1 MVRVKNLGKV
11 SHDMSD
17 RMYQPGES
25 YRYQLLIKHILN
37 FPLTIA
43 PEQEIVY
50 RDKVRLTYRTLNERV
65 HRLASGLAKLGVKQG
80 DTVCVFDYDSHRY
93 LECYF
98 AVPMMGAVLHT
109 QNWRLS
115 PEQILYTMNHAED
128 DVVLIHEDFLPLL
141 EGIRGQMTTVKKVVL
156 ITESGNA
163 PAAVKIDGEYETM
176 LREADPRY
184 DFPDDLDENTKAT
197 TFYTTGTTGL
207 PKGVFFSHRQ
217 IVLHA
222 MVSTM
227 NNAVESPCR
236 FRSNDVYMPITPMF
250 HVQAWGLPYVATLL
264 AVKQVYPGK
273 YEPETLLR
281 LIEKEKVTY
290 SHCVATIILLILNSP
305 SAKNADLS
313 HWKVIIGGGRLP
325 KGLALEMMK
334 RGIETYSGYGMSESG
349 PNMTIANL
357 QPHQLAWDKERQV
370 DTLISTGHPLPFV
383 YLKVLDEE
391 GKELPHDG
399 SSTGEIVV
407 RSPWLTENY
416 FKDPER
422 AKDLWR
428 DGWMHTGDVAY
439 INPNGYIQIT
449 DRAKDVIKT
458 GGEWISSLDLEN
470 AISQHGAVMEA
481 AAIGIPDP
489 KWQERPLLVVVL
501 RDEFKGKLDE
511 AALKDFITQ
520 FAVEGKLPKYGIPD
534 RIEIVDQIPKTSVGK
549 INKVALRKMYA

>member
-1 MVRVKNLGKV
+1 MTQMIRKGEK
-11 SHDMSD
+11 DMSD

-25 YRYQLLIKHILN
+25 YRYRLLIKHILN
-37 FPLTIA
+37 FPMTIA

-98 AVPMMGAVLHT
+98 AIPMMGAVLHT

-115 PEQILYTMNHAED
+115 PEQILYTMNHAAD

-156 ITESGNA
+156 ITENGNA
-163 PAAVKIDGEYETM
+163 PAAVKIDGEYEEL
-176 LREADPRY
+176 LRGADTGY
-184 DFPDDLDENTKAT
+184 IFPDDLDENTKAT

-207 PKGVFFSHRQ
+207 PKGVYFSHRQ

-222 MVSTM
+222 MVAAIS
-227 NNAVESPCR
+227 NAFESPCR

-273 YEPETLLR
+273 YEPEMLLK
-281 LIEKEKVTY
+281 LIEKERVTY
-290 SHCVATIILLILNSP
+290 SHCVATIILIILNSP

-313 HWKVIIGGGRLP
+313 HWKVIIGGGRLS

-334 RGIETYSGYGMSESG
+334 RGIETYSAYGMSESC
-349 PNMTIANL
+349 PYLTVANL
-357 QPHQLAWDKERQV
+357 QPHQLAWEKEQQV
-370 DTLISTGHPLPFV
+370 DTLISTGYPLPFV
-383 YLKVLDEE
+383 YMKVIDES
-391 GKELPHDG
+391 GKELSNDG
-399 SSTGEIVV
+399 FSTGEIVV
-407 RSPWLTENY
+407 RAPWLTESY
-416 FKDPER
+416 FNDPQR

-428 DGWMHTGDVAY
+428 GGWMHTGDVGY
-439 INPNGYIQIT
+439 VKPNGYLQIT

-458 GGEWISSLDLEN
+458 GGEWVSSLDLEN
-470 AISQHGAVMEA
+470 AISQHEGVLEA

-501 RDEFKGKLDE
+501 RDEFKGKLSGDV
-511 AALKDFITQ
+511 LKDFITR
-520 FAVEGKLPKYGIPD
+520 FAVEGKLPKYCIPD
-534 RIEIVDQIPKTSVGK
+534 RIDIVDAIPKTSVGK
-549 INKVALRKMYA
+549 INKIALRKLYA

>member
-1 MVRVKNLGKV
+1 MHTKQ
-11 SHDMSD
+11 
-17 RMYQPGES
+17 YQLGES
-25 YRYQLLIKHILN
+25 YQYQLLIKHILH
-37 FPLTIA
+37 FPLTVA
-43 PEQEIVY
+43 PDQEIIY
-50 RDKVRLTYRTLNERV
+50 RDQVRLTYRALNERV
-65 HRLASGLAKLGVKQG
+65 HRLACGLAKLGVGKG

-128 DVVLIHEDFLPLL
+128 DVVIIHEDFFHLL
-141 EGIRGQMTTVKKVVL
+141 EGIRNQLTSVKKIIL
-156 ITESGNA
+156 IKENNTG
-163 PAAVKIDGEYETM
+163 KIKKCVDFEYEDL
-176 LREADPRY
+176 LRNADSTY
-184 DFPDDLDENTKAT
+184 DFPDDLDENTKAA

-207 PKGVFFSHRQ
+207 PKGVYFSHRQ

-250 HVQAWGLPYVATLL
+250 HVMAWGLPYVATLL

-273 YEPETLLR
+273 YEPDVLLG

-290 SHCVATIILLILNSP
+290 SHCVATIMLLILNSP
-305 SAKNADLS
+305 TARNADLTR
-313 HWKVIIGGGRLP
+313 WKVIIGGGRLP

-349 PNMTIANL
+349 PNLVIANL
-357 QPHQLAWDKERQV
+357 QAYQLTWEKEKQI
-370 DTLISTGHPLPFV
+370 DTLISTGYPLPFV
-383 YLKVLDEE
+383 YLKIIDEK
-391 GKELPHDG
+391 GRELPRDG
-399 SSTGEIVV
+399 ESAGEIVV
-407 RSPWLTENY
+407 RAPWLTESY

-422 AKDLWR
+422 SRDLWR

-439 INPNGYIQIT
+439 AKPNGYIQIT

-458 GGEWISSLDLEN
+458 GGEWVSSLDLEN
-470 AISQHGAVMEA
+470 AITQHTAVMEA
-481 AAIGIPDP
+481 AAIGVPDP

-501 RDEFKGKLDE
+501 HDEFKNTVSEID
-511 AALKDFITQ
+511 LKEFMIQ
-520 FAVEGKLPKYGIPD
+520 FSATGKLPKYAIPD

-549 INKVALRKMYA
+549 INKIALRRMYA